1 MKTAFRYI
9 FLASAYSTVCFLLL
23 CAGFIGHRAVVAY
36 LTQEPVLPIS
46 WKDAEYLE
54 ASRGGS
60 LFVGICISLAQA
72 ARKIARVFIP

>member
-1 MKTAFRYI
+1 MKMALRYM

-23 CAGFIGHRAVVAY
+23 CVGFVGHRAVIAY

-46 WKDAEYLE
+46 WQEAQYLE

-72 ARKIARVFIP
+72 VRKIARDFNL